1 VRVKTQ
7 AIGGIDFKR
16 DLQEITKFIEGYI
29 DTTYLSQMHHQ
40 ISRQKRECEE
50 TPSKEIQLLKAFVPF
65 VESENK
71 DKFSNLIEMMTYSQ
85 MIQAMLPSYNEQPL
99 FSRGEEEQEQSGPS
113 DYMQQAILALF
124 LYKAILWAER
134 YKGSHI

>member
-1 VRVKTQ
+1 M
-7 AIGGIDFKR
+7 GGIDFKR
-16 DLQEITKFIEGYI
+16 DLQEITRFIEGYI
-29 DTTYLSQMHHQ
+29 DKTYLSQMHSQ
-40 ISRQKRECEE
+40 ISTHKRQCEE

-85 MIQAMLPSYNEQPL
+85 MIQNMLPSYSDQLL
-99 FSRGEEEQEQSGPS
+99 FSRGEEGQEQNEAS

-124 LYKAILWAER
+124 LYKAILWAEK
-134 YKGSHI
+134 YKATHS